1 MLRIFLRTL
10 LLAATLASPGAAGI
24 AAAEAAYAP
33 QTGTERGIKV
43 TVILQ
48 DNVQAAKDLAFSMS
62 LETHSRALDED
73 MPTAAVLLAD
83 GRRYL
88 PVGWEG
94 APPGGH
100 HRKGLLRFRAITP
113 QPRVLELQLRLADDP
128 APRSFKWRLK

>member
-1 MLRIFLRTL
+1 MLMIFWRAL
-10 LLAATLASPGAAGI
+10 LFAAALALPGAAGI

-33 QTGTERGIKV
+33 QTGNERGIKV

-48 DNVQAAKDLAFSMS
+48 DKVQDGKDLAFSVS
-62 LETHSRALDED
+62 LETHTRALDED
-73 MPTAAVLLAD
+73 LAKSAVLLAD
-83 GRRYL
+83 GRQYL